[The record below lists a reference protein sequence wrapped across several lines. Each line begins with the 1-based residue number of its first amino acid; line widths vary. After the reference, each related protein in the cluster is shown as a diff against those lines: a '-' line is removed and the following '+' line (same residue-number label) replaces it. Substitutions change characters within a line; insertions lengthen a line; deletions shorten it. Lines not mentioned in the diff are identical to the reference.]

1 MSKETWLIEPHD
13 SLIVRDGRPFN
24 ATAGSR
30 AKSLDFPFPS
40 TLIGSV
46 RTRIGLSK
54 NNNNWQ
60 KFDDD
65 LIDEILQIEM
75 FGALLAEIKENDS
88 LEFFAPT
95 PADSLYIKTE
105 DETDKNLFPLV
116 PLSENYLSNVNDNL
130 DIELRLLGIE
140 KDKDNPNKEVKGKPN
155 SEVKFWHWNKFEEW
169 LIKTESQKI
178 ESEKLGIGGLI
189 SDQRTHVRIF
199 DEEEKKKG
207 KDGYWRKANSEGGL
221 FQTRGL
227 EFTTKDRKRLVL
239 VLQVDYKK
247 EFEQKLESGLF
258 PLGGERRIVRW
269 TQGNFDFENRFA
281 DLRKKITVKID
292 ESKNKRYCRLILLT
306 PAYFEKGFLPDETKL
321 GAKVKAVAV
330 NRSQVIS
337 GWDFKL
343 RRPKPTRR
351 LTPAGTVYFLEI
363 SGDVDEFINKTWFKN
378 IGDCDQTKLDGFGLA
393 VLGNWDGNTE
403 HEI

>member
-46 RTRIGLSK
+46 RTRIGLENAK
-54 NNNNWQ
+54 NCWK

-65 LIDEILQIEM
+65 SIKELLKIEM
-75 FGALLAEIKENDS
+75 FGALLAEITKDGN
-88 LEFFAPT
+88 LNFFAPT
-95 PADSLYIKTE
+95 PADSLYIKPE
-105 DETDKNLFPLV
+105 NETDNNLFPLV
-116 PLSENYLSNVNDNL
+116 PLKKEYLSNLPNDL
-130 DIELRLLGIE
+130 HLLGIE
-140 KDKDNPNKEVKGKPN
+140 ADVKGKPS
-155 SEVKFWHWNKFEEW
+155 SEVKFWHWEKFKDW
-169 LIKTESQKI
+169 LIEAKTDKI
-178 ESEKLGIGGLI
+178 TNEQLGIGGLI

-207 KDGYWRKANSEGGL
+207 KDGYWRKANSDGGL

-227 EFTTKDRKRLVL
+227 EFAMKDKTSKDLKFKQL
-239 VLQVDYKK
+239 GLALQLSDSKGLD
-247 EFEQKLESGLF
+247 EGLF
-258 PLGGERRIVRW
+258 PLGGERRVVRW
-269 TQGNFDFENRFA
+269 S
-281 DLRKKITVKID
+281 KKDCEFPICPPKVID
-292 ESKNKRYCRLILLT
+292 GIKQSGHCRLILLT
-306 PAYFEKGFLPDETKL
+306 PAYFENGFLPDETKL

-363 SGDVDEFINKTWFKN
+363 NGDVEDFINQIWFKN
-378 IGDCDQTKLDGFGLA
+378 IGDCDQTKLDGFGLV
-393 VLGNWDGNTE
+393 VLGNWDGE
-403 HEI
+403 YHEI

>member
-46 RTRIGLSK
+46 RTRIGLENAK
-54 NNNNWQ
+54 NSWE

-65 LIDEILQIEM
+65 SIKELLEIEM
-75 FGALLAEIKENDS
+75 FGALLAEIKDDGK

-95 PADSLYIKTE
+95 PADSLLVKLGKE
-105 DETDKNLFPLV
+105 DEDDEKKNNLFPLL
-116 PLSENYLSNVNDNL
+116 PLKNEYSSNLPNDL
-130 DIELRLLGIE
+130 HLLGIKETVKE
-140 KDKDNPNKEVKGKPN
+140 KPS
-155 SEVKFWHWNKFEEW
+155 SEVKFWHWCKFESW
-169 LIKTESQKI
+169 LIGVETKNIKPE
-178 ESEKLGIGGLI
+178 ELGIGGLI
-189 SDQRTHVRIF
+189 SDQRTHVKI
-199 DEEEKKKG
+199 DYE
-207 KDGYWRKANSEGGL
+207 RKSNIDGGL

-227 EFTTKDRKRLVL
+227 EFAMKDKASKDFKFKRLAL
-239 VLQVDYKK
+239 ALQVDYKK
-247 EFEQKLESGLF
+247 EFEKKLESGLF
-258 PLGGERRIVRW
+258 PLGGERRVVRW
-269 TQGNFDFENRFA
+269 S
-281 DLRKKITVKID
+281 KKVREFPKCPQEVMKGIKT
-292 ESKNKRYCRLILLT
+292 SGHCRLVLLT
-306 PAYFEKGFLPDETKL
+306 PAYFENGFLPDENKL
-321 GAKVKAVAV
+321 CAKVKAVAV

-343 RRPKPTRR
+343 RKPKPTRR

-363 SGDVDEFINKTWFKN
+363 EDKDKVEDFINQTWFKN
-378 IGDCDQTKLDGFGLA
+378 IGDCKQTKLDGFGLA